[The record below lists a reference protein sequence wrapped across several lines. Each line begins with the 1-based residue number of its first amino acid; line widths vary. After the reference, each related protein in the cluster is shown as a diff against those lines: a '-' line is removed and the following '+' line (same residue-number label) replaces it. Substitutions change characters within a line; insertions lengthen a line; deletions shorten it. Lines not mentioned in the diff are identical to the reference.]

1 MEQLENKIIGLLDK
15 PSELEELYR
24 SNKSSFKTAFNKLY
38 EEHKSLAIVEV
49 WNERLNYS
57 RPRNKEEQQ
66 KNILLVI
73 ICSIIGGLL
82 AKLPDIADI
91 DPEFY
96 YPRNIGFIAFAGLS
110 IYFLWKNKAT
120 KLNILITLL
129 AHSIALVYMNNLN
142 LAANDDVLTLSCIHI
157 ILFLWSVTGFA
168 FMNGYKVNYELR
180 LNYLKYN
187 GDLVVISALMGIA
200 GGILSGIT
208 IGLFSLIGLQ
218 IENFYFQNIAIWGI
232 AAMPIIGTYLV
243 QQNPTLVG
251 KVSPIIAKIFSPLV
265 LLMLVVYLIAIFYN
279 GKDPYNDREF
289 LMIFNGLLIGVMAL
303 IFFSIADNNTKNKL
317 ELWILFLL
325 SIVTLVVCGIALSA
339 ILFRISEWGITPN
352 RTAVFVSNILM
363 FAHLFLLAVQLSRLI
378 RNRAELSILRKS
390 IAIYLPI
397 YIIWTM
403 VVSFLF
409 PLLF

>member
-1 MEQLENKIIGLLDK
+1 MEQLENKILGLLDK
-15 PSELEELYR
+15 PSALEELYR
-24 SNKSSFKTAFNKLY
+24 SNKSSFKTAFNNLF
-38 EEHKSLAIVEV
+38 EEYKNIAIVQV

-57 RPRNKEEQQ
+57 KPRNKEEQQ

-73 ICSIIGGLL
+73 ICSIIGGII
-82 AKLPDIADI
+82 AKFPDIVGI
-91 DPEFY
+91 DPDFY
-96 YPRNIGFIAFAGLS
+96 YPRNIGFIAFAGIS

-120 KLNILITLL
+120 KLSMYITIL
-129 AHSIALVYMNNLN
+129 AHCIALVYMNTLN
-142 LAANDDVLTLSCIHI
+142 LAANDDVLILSCIHMA
-157 ILFLWSVTGFA
+157 LFLWSVTGIA

-303 IFFSIADNNTKNKL
+303 IFFSIADNNSKNKL

-352 RTAVFVSNILM
+352 RTAVLVSNILM

-378 RNRAELSILRKS
+378 RNRAELSTLRKS

-397 YIIWTM
+397 YVIWTM

>member
-38 EEHKSLAIVEV
+38 EEHKTLAIVEV

-57 RPRNKEEQQ
+57 KPRNKEEQQ

-73 ICSIIGGLL
+73 ICSIIGGIM
-82 AKLPDIADI
+82 AKLPDIAGI

-120 KLNILITLL
+120 KLNIIITLL
-129 AHSIALVYMNNLN
+129 AHSIALVYMNTLN
-142 LAANDDVLTLSCIHI
+142 LDANDDVLTLSCIHI
-157 ILFLWSVTGFA
+157 TLFLWSVTGFA

-289 LMIFNGLLIGVMAL
+289 LMIFNGLLIGVMA
-303 IFFSIADNNTKNKL
+303 
-317 ELWILFLL
+317 
-325 SIVTLVVCGIALSA
+325 
-339 ILFRISEWGITPN
+339 
-352 RTAVFVSNILM
+352 
-363 FAHLFLLAVQLSRLI
+363 
-378 RNRAELSILRKS
+378 
-390 IAIYLPI
+390 
-397 YIIWTM
+397 
-403 VVSFLF
+403 
-409 PLLF
+409 